1 MPTISIAEAQS
12 RFSELVSRAS
22 AGERFV
28 IQRREHPLAVLL
40 STAELAHLERNAQL
54 AHRLASALGQDA
66 DLLTQIEAG
75 EVHAAM
81 LAFGLWQDEP
91 DLEELETDI
100 YTNRQQQPERPNL
113 DL

>member
-1 MPTISIAEAQS
+1 MPTISIAEAKS

-40 STAELAHLERNAQL
+40 STGELAHLECTAHL

-66 DLLTQIEAG
+66 NLLSQIEAG

-91 DLEELETDI
+91 DLEDLETDI
-100 YTNRQQQPERPNL
+100 YTNRQHQPERPNL
-113 DL
+113 EL